1 MKSHSIPSDRG
12 SYGSFNVLQDE
23 NRKVILEVLEGQD
36 EKPSKDDTPAEA
48 AEKANLLKLRTGYRT
63 CMDEVC
69 GPVEEREDHC
79 SFAKTNLLHIIAC
92 HKQEGY
98 RAYYASYQRHH

>member
-1 MKSHSIPSDRG
+1 MPSAPDGGWLKSHSIPSDRG

-63 CMDEVC
+63 CMDEVRRLFKQRV
-69 GPVEEREDHC
+69 GPLN
-79 SFAKTNLLHIIAC
+79 FAESNVFHPTAC
-92 HKQEGY
+92 H
-98 RAYYASYQRHH
+98 